1 MDALPKGFFVI
12 SDQMN
17 QEMEKTDG
25 ILPKDEVTGVLEA
38 QVCRTMQPLADISAL
53 TNLAASFVLFLLCRT
68 NLAKVDINVS
78 WELQSG
84 PVEGAGFLL

>member
-1 MDALPKGFFVI
+1 MH
-12 SDQMN
+12 

-25 ILPKDEVTGVLEA
+25 ILPEDEVTRVLEA

-53 TNLAASFVLFLLCRT
+53 TNLAASLVLFLLCRT
-68 NLAKVDINVS
+68 NLAKVDINVG